1 MYAVSSMYA
10 GGSKGGVGGGGL
22 CRDSKLV
29 SNIFLVKQSTRQ
41 SFTFFAYDQT
51 LFFKHYESWPE
62 G

>member
-1 MYAVSSMYA
+1 MHAVSSMYA
-10 GGSKGGVGGGGL
+10 GGSVVPGVL

-41 SFTFFAYDQT
+41 SFTFFVYDQT